1 MTLALHQEPFRAGD
15 KPYPHQ
21 NASAKYLW
29 ILMLLIVIGLFLR
42 LTLIDGKSLW
52 QDELYTLASATGNN
66 LFEATV
72 GEASS
77 GEASGESGY
86 GKGMAAPL
94 PPNLQD
100 PATPQPPSFF
110 TQPISQMQPLESF
123 WQALSRNIQMPAY
136 PLLARGL
143 ISLFGPD
150 PMMLRVVSALF
161 GVLLIPASFWL
172 GQLLLYNTP
181 ERRAQFGLVLASLVT
196 VCGFQV
202 TYSQTARVYALVTLT
217 AVVATCFLLSLLRHY
232 PATPSTNTLKTKPF
246 QDAWPYWLG
255 FTLFSALGLYTTYL
269 YTFLLGF
276 HIATVFLWAKPHKG
290 FYLPMACCGAILA
303 GLYLP
308 WLPMYQAQQVFLKT
322 IGHGNLT
329 GLWNPISLIERLWNV
344 LAEQITPKD
353 LPGKLWS
360 TVLITLGLIQGWR
373 LKEARPIV
381 GLSLL
386 WLGAIIGGLLW
397 IDLSHQTHRIL
408 SKRYT
413 MLASPSLYLLMATG
427 LYFLPPRWWGL
438 PPQVSGSIWQPL
450 QPLQR
455 WIFPTLFG
463 LTLGMLTL
471 NSLAVVSGEK
481 FVSKENYLGAARWI
495 NQRHQANDMVLVNHS
510 GVHTAAMSFYLDANL
525 WVGGISRKTREAPW
539 QPDALNQTL
548 TRLTEGHP
556 RIWLVLTH
564 SYGPV
569 KTSIQDWL
577 TAHHYKITSP
587 ERFSGVDVSLWVQ
600 DEARLSQ

>member
-1 MTLALHQEPFRAGD
+1 MTLAQHQEPFRAGD

-21 NASAKYLW
+21 RPSYQYVWL
-29 ILMLLIVIGLFLR
+29 LMVLMGIGLILR

-72 GEASS
+72 GEAIE
-77 GEASGESGY
+77 GSGESVRLSER
-86 GKGMAAPL
+86 L
-94 PPNLQD
+94 PDNLPENLKD
-100 PATPQPPSFF
+100 PSTPKPTSFF
-110 TQPISQMQPLESF
+110 TQPISKIQPLQSF

-150 PMMLRVVSALF
+150 PVMLRLVSAIF

-181 ERRAQFGLVLASLVT
+181 ERRAHFGLVLASLVT

-217 AVVATCFLLSLLRHY
+217 AVVATCFLISLLQHY
-232 PATPSTNTLKTKPF
+232 SSDKTKEKPVKTNPF
-246 QDAWPYWLG
+246 KDAWPYWLG
-255 FTLFSALGLYTTYL
+255 FTLFSVLGLYTTYL

-276 HIATVFLWAKPHKG
+276 HILYVIVLARPHKG
-290 FYLPMACCGAILA
+290 FYLPMACCGLIL
-303 GLYLP
+303 GGIYLP
-308 WLPMYQAQQVFLKT
+308 WLPMYQAQQEFLKE

-353 LPGKLWS
+353 LFGKLWS
-360 TVLITLGLIQGWR
+360 TVLIALGLIQGWR

-381 GLSLL
+381 GLALL
-386 WLGAIIGGLLW
+386 WLLAIIGGLLW

-438 PPQVSGSIWQPL
+438 PPQFSGNIIQKY
-450 QPLQR
+450 
-455 WIFPTLFG
+455 IFPVLFG
-463 LTLGMLTL
+463 LTLGILSL

-481 FVSKENYLGAARWI
+481 FVSKENYMGAAQWI
-495 NQRHQANDMVLVNHS
+495 NSQNQKHDLVLVNHS
-510 GVHTAAMSFYLDANL
+510 GVHTAAMSFYLDQDL
-525 WVGGISRKTREAPW
+525 QVGGISRKTKETPW
-539 QPDALNQTL
+539 QPDALDQTL
-548 TRLTEGHP
+548 AQLTQGHP
-556 RIWLVLTH
+556 RIWLVFTH

-569 KTSIQDWL
+569 KTSIRDWL
-577 TAHHYKITSP
+577 SAHDYQSTSS
-587 ERFSGVDVSLWVQ
+587 ERFSGVDASLWVHDKRIHRQ
-600 DEARLSQ
+600 ET

>member
-1 MTLALHQEPFRAGD
+1 MTLAQHQEPFRAGD

-21 NASAKYLW
+21 RPSSKYVWL
-29 ILMLLIVIGLFLR
+29 LMLLMMIGLVLR

-66 LFEATV
+66 LFEVTV
-72 GEASS
+72 GEAA
-77 GEASGESGY
+77 GDASERLPEQLPEY
-86 GKGMAAPL
+86 LKDPVTPK
-94 PPNLQD
+94 PPN
-100 PATPQPPSFF
+100 FF
-110 TQPISQMQPLESF
+110 TQPISQIQPLASF

-143 ISLFGPD
+143 ISLFGGD
-150 PMMLRVVSALF
+150 PIMLRIVSALF

-181 ERRAQFGLVLASLVT
+181 ERRAQFGLVLASIVT

-217 AVVATCFLLSLLRHY
+217 AVVATCFLLSLLKHY
-232 PATPSTNTLKTKPF
+232 PRQESSISSKQNPI
-246 QDAWPYWLG
+246 QDTWPYWLG
-255 FTLFSALGLYTTYL
+255 FTLFSILGLYTTYL

-276 HIATVFLWAKPHKG
+276 HILYVLILAKPHKG
-290 FYLPMACCGAILA
+290 FFLPMGLCGFILA
-303 GLYLP
+303 MLYLP
-308 WLPMYQAQQVFLKT
+308 WLPMYQAQQDFLKT

-353 LPGKLWS
+353 LFGKLWS
-360 TVLITLGLIQGWR
+360 TVFIGLGLIQGWR

-381 GLSLL
+381 GLALL
-386 WLGAIIGGLLW
+386 WLSAIIGGLLW

-438 PPQVSGSIWQPL
+438 PPQYSGSLIQKWVFPL
-450 QPLQR
+450 
-455 WIFPTLFG
+455 LFG
-463 LTLGMLTL
+463 LTLGILSL

-481 FVSKENYLGAARWI
+481 FVSKENYLGASQWI
-495 NQRHQANDMVLVNHS
+495 NQQHQSHDLVLVNHS
-510 GVHTAAMSFYLDANL
+510 GVHTAAMSFYLEQDL
-525 WVGGISRKTREAPW
+525 LVGGISRKTKEDPW
-539 QPDALNQTL
+539 QPEALDQTL
-548 TRLTEGHP
+548 TQLTQGHP
-556 RIWLVLTH
+556 RIWLVFTH

-569 KTSIQDWL
+569 KTSIRDWL
-577 TAHHYKITSP
+577 STHDYQETKS
-587 ERFSGVDVSLWVQ
+587 ERFSGVDVSLYQ
-600 DEARLSQ
+600 KK